1 MLSTKST
8 PHPSCS
14 SKLPAP
20 GTGESASEK
29 LPFQERNPILEDT
42 PTPNFS
48 IRDYA
53 FAKRSKGLESSW
65 PFTPHF
71 LQLFLKHGV
80 KDLLPPFETPS
91 LVRVQC
97 SRKGSESVQPV
108 ICSEIEQIPTHADPP
123 VEAAIVRQ
131 QSCSLLEKPSPDRKA
146 ISCQRICKDEL
157 AHCDAVTGW
166 IRNHEQVERTS
177 SEIGGPS
184 SSLSKAPSEID
195 VFEPTKSLQS
205 SHESLEKK
213 CRLIVKLGVISRSC
227 QAEDII
233 SNSSTVSDHMASK
246 VCPVCKTFSS
256 TSNTTLNA
264 HIDQCLSMVSNN
276 NWVSN
281 KLLKPKVKP
290 RKKRLMVDIYATA
303 PHCTLEDLDRRN
315 GTNWAIELAC
325 TTAATV
331 GVDMEAKKPKLPTNS
346 RDDVNERAVYVDS
359 NGIKL
364 RILSKLND
372 TPELKEEQ
380 KFLKHAEVIETTKKK
395 FIRKKKHLSTK
406 YSKKMKVKAQRKKLS
421 SYLLLKAQMKTA
433 HEGDCTMDTCYE
445 NEESINPENFPKGSG
460 SASSRQWMCSRQ
472 SDILKK
478 PLRKNVHCVSDNN
491 VTRSRLAK
499 SSHLDPGKSSV
510 AISDQ
515 LKFSRL
521 SEEFVSSP
529 KMIPSMVN
537 GFENSEKLPISTC
550 KWSSKSTVKH
560 GLLLRILKSSG
571 SSVTPRIKTKEID
584 LDIQQESDKP
594 SQRTKL
600 SSKISHS
607 SIEDQINLT
616 WQQDD
621 SVKRPSINLEAGKG
635 DLSEKSFSFKNFRKH
650 RSISKNGVEFRTAIR
665 RGVHGPGVDIS
676 RTSNSLGSHKIGC
689 SKKNVAIFAAGEM
702 MNHASPN
709 TKDVLRPEKRDDR
722 NIMGKQKHSALKRL
736 RLETE
741 NHDPDSENLNMQLE
755 VFGSGNCASK
765 SSMEMAT
772 ANPSRNGIVSSENL
786 QATFGARSELSP
798 SAEQVQPISK
808 SKAHKEQLVEGSEK
822 QEVNSGSLPSE
833 DIDGLNIQITD
844 EMAVRGEK
852 GSCAIELTECTADT
866 MSVQES
872 SGCLTSHEDV
882 GPQMPQK
889 GTSITSVITTTNDAT
904 NLASEDEPCG
914 SPVSTASTLSL
925 PSSKDSKYTDS
936 EAEPLAIVINS
947 QDKSDLIV
955 PITEDTVAAAE
966 RNADDRDHE
975 VKENLPAKEPNHS
988 LEDKLFCC
996 SCRES
1001 LSRESQLLRS
1011 NAAHRTTKG
1020 KQLSNFFARPRVS
1033 SSFSS
1038 YKNQRT
1044 NTMASSSLQPDG
1056 QPTFVKHSSDSSA
1069 KVPTSSV
1076 ATPSSQPH
1084 NQSISSPILRLMGK
1098 NLMVVKDEELVKP
1111 QSRVLDYPSHVN
1123 FRSPPGFGSTNSL
1136 LKQENFRHHHH
1147 IFGGSPVLDSAVSMD
1162 EHKFPICL
1170 PSTPMAGYSV
1180 TPQHAFFVPRPD
1192 QQIQQKN
1199 AYKRAKSSPSPYM
1212 MNELI
1217 VISDFPETD
1226 KEPTLSSPTSTLPF
1240 AASGLNPSS
1249 QRPFTCFS
1257 SQNHIRDLPGGL
1269 RPLLPNPFTGVNT
1282 SLMRRGSTSEG
1293 RGPLLPSRFVFHSPV
1308 AARTHPSL
1316 YYSQTLR

>member
-8 PHPSCS
+8 PDPSCS
-14 SKLPAP
+14 SKLPAL
-20 GTGESASEK
+20 GTGESASGK
-29 LPFQERNPILEDT
+29 LPFQERNPILEET

-53 FAKRSKGLESSW
+53 FATRRKGLESSW
-65 PFTPHF
+65 PFTLHF

-91 LVRVQC
+91 LVRVEC
-97 SRKGSESVQPV
+97 SRKGSESLQPV
-108 ICSEIEQIPTHADPP
+108 ICPEIEQILAPADPP
-123 VEAAIVRQ
+123 AEAAIVRQ
-131 QSCSLLEKPSPDRKA
+131 QSCSLLEEPSPDRKA
-146 ISCQRICKDEL
+146 IGCQIICKDEL
-157 AHCDAVTGW
+157 AHCDAKAGW
-166 IRNHEQVERTS
+166 IRNHEQPERTS
-177 SEIGGPS
+177 SEIGGL

-195 VFEPTKSLQS
+195 VFEPTKRLQS
-205 SHESLEKK
+205 SHESLEKN
-213 CRLIVKLGVISRSC
+213 CRLIVKLGVVSRSC
-227 QAEDII
+227 HAEDII

-264 HIDQCLSMVSNN
+264 HIDQCLSVVANN

-281 KLLKPKVKP
+281 KLLKPKVKL
-290 RKKRLMVDIYATA
+290 RKKRLMVDIYTTA

-315 GTNWAIELAC
+315 GTNWAIELAF

-331 GVDMEAKKPKLPTNS
+331 GVDMEAKKPKLLPTDP
-346 RDDVNERAVYVDS
+346 RDDVNEGAVYVDS

-372 TPELKEEQ
+372 IPELKEERM
-380 KFLKHAEVIETTKKK
+380 FLKHAEVETTKKN
-395 FIRKKKHLSTK
+395 FIRKKKHLTTQ

-421 SYLLLKAQMKTA
+421 SYLLLKAQ
-433 HEGDCTMDTCYE
+433 
-445 NEESINPENFPKGSG
+445 
-460 SASSRQWMCSRQ
+460 
-472 SDILKK
+472 
-478 PLRKNVHCVSDNN
+478 NVHCVSDNN

-499 SSHLDPGKSSV
+499 SSHLDPGESSV

-521 SEEFVSSP
+521 SEDLVSSP
-529 KMIPSMVN
+529 KMIHSMVN
-537 GFENSEKLPISTC
+537 GFENSEKHPISTC

-560 GLLLRILKSSG
+560 GLLMRILKSSG
-571 SSVTPRIKTKEID
+571 NSVTPRIKTKETD
-584 LDIQQESDKP
+584 LDIHQESDH
-594 SQRTKL
+594 SSRMTKL
-600 SSKISHS
+600 FSKISHS

-621 SVKRPSINLEAGKG
+621 SVRRPSINLEAGKG
-635 DLSEKSFSFKNFRKH
+635 DLSEKSFSLKNFRKH
-650 RSISKNGVEFRTAIR
+650 RSISKSGVEFRTAIR
-665 RGVHGPGVDIS
+665 RGVHGLGVDIS
-676 RTSNSLGSHKIGC
+676 RTSNSLGSHKFGC
-689 SKKNVAIFAAGEM
+689 SKKNVAICAEGEM
-702 MNHASPN
+702 VNHVSSN
-709 TKDVLRPEKRDDR
+709 RKDVLRPEKTDNR
-722 NIMGKQKHSALKRL
+722 NIMEKPKHCALKRL

-741 NHDPDSENLNMQLE
+741 NHVPDSENLKMQLE
-755 VFGSGNCASK
+755 VFGSGNCVSK

-772 ANPSRNGIVSSENL
+772 AKTSRNGIVSSGNL
-786 QATFGARSELSP
+786 QATFGARAELLP
-798 SAEQVQPISK
+798 SAEQVQPIPK
-808 SKAHKEQLVEGSEK
+808 SKAYKEQLVEGYEK
-822 QEVNSGSLPSE
+822 QEVNCGNLPSE
-833 DIDGLNIQITD
+833 DTDGLDIQITD

-852 GSCAIELTECTADT
+852 GSCAIELTECMADT
-866 MSVQES
+866 MSIQES
-872 SGCLTSHEDV
+872 RGCLTSHEDV

-889 GTSITSVITTTNDAT
+889 GTSITSVITTTIDAT

-925 PSSKDSKYTDS
+925 PSSKDSKYMDS
-936 EAEPLAIVINS
+936 EAQPLAIAIKCPG
-947 QDKSDLIV
+947 KSVLMA
-955 PITEDTVAAAE
+955 PITADTVATAE
-966 RNADDRDHE
+966 RNAEDRDHV

-1001 LSRESQLLRS
+1001 LSRESQSLRS

-1020 KQLSNFFARPRVS
+1020 KQLPNLFARPVVS

-1038 YKNQRT
+1038 YKNQRI
-1044 NTMASSSLQPDG
+1044 NNMASSSLQPDRH
-1056 QPTFVKHSSDSSA
+1056 PTSVQGSSDSSA
-1069 KVPTSSV
+1069 KVQTSSV
-1076 ATPSSQPH
+1076 TTSSSQPH

-1098 NLMVVKDEELVKP
+1098 NLMVVKDEDLVQP

-1123 FRSPPGFGSTNSL
+1123 FLSPPGFGSSNSL
-1136 LKQENFRHHHH
+1136 LKRENFRHHHQ

-1180 TPQHAFFVPRPD
+1180 SAQRAFFVPRPD

-1199 AYKRAKSSPSPYM
+1199 AYKRAKSSPSPCM

-1217 VISDFPETD
+1217 VISDFPDTH

-1240 AASGLNPSS
+1240 ASSGLNPLS
-1249 QRPFTCFS
+1249 QRSFTCFS
-1257 SQNHIRDLPGGL
+1257 SQDHIRDLPGGL
-1269 RPLLPNPFTGVNT
+1269 RPLLPNPFTRVNT
-1282 SLMRRGSTSEG
+1282 SLMRRGSTSDG
-1293 RGPLLPSRFVFHSPV
+1293 HGALLPSRFVFHSTA
-1308 AARTHPSL
+1308 AARMHPSL